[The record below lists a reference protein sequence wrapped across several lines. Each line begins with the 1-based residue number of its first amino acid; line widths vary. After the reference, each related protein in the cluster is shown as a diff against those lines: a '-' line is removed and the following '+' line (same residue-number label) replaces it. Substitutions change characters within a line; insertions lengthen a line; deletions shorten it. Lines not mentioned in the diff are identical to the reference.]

1 MAAYKTTSNAGG
13 SMAAG
18 KWLYPELVRFCKECS
33 HNFPAAYSALVFC
46 RFERDTAVKIS
57 PNGARSNEM

>member
-1 MAAYKTTSNAGG
+1 
-13 SMAAG
+13 MAAG